1 MPNELRSFRLDS
13 TNRERP
19 ANIPAYTATRII
31 FPFKRINWMLD
42 CIFLINEM
50 IKQLLIRGCCYYMA
64 DLCSE
69 YHKTKEGG

>member
-1 MPNELRSFRLDS
+1 MPNELRSFLFDS
-13 TNRERP
+13 TNKDLP
-19 ANIPAYTATRII
+19 IFLLVQATRII
-31 FPFKRINWMLD
+31 FPFQRINWMFD

-69 YHKTKEGG
+69 YHKTKEG